1 MSQAPANPRKKVT
14 PQPTRLSEPFWQAA
28 TQGRWL
34 LQKHR
39 ASGTHQFFPKP
50 LDPLGGSDLEWVQAV
65 GTGRLLAYTECHVAG
80 PGFVGELPYV
90 MGIVALDES
99 VRVLAQ
105 VLAPAAQL
113 QVGQRMRA
121 CWPVLDAIAPMYAFE
136 PIGSD
141 PT

>member
-1 MSQAPANPRKKVT
+1 MNQVPANSPPKVR
-14 PQPTRLSEPFWQAA
+14 PQPTRLSAPFWQAA
-28 TQGRWL
+28 SRGQWL
-34 LQKHR
+34 LQRHLD
-39 ASGTHQFFPKP
+39 SGAHQFFPKP
-50 LDPLGGSDLEWVQAV
+50 LDPVGGSDLEWVLAT

-121 CWPVLDAIAPMYAFE
+121 CWPALDGLAPMYAFE
-136 PIGSD
+136 PIDSD
-141 PT
+141 